1 MWNKEKIPMSP
12 CTQCGTRL
20 THQTQACPDCGYPE
34 KVDTDGLDAEANETA
49 QSTMMEYKLIQL
61 LGAVVVG
68 AGIIAALAD
77 SPIAATVSITV
88 GGGTYLTGLLGS
100 WWNRGD

>member
-20 THQTQACPDCGYPE
+20 AHHTSACPDCGYPA
-34 KVDTDGLDAEANETA
+34 VGAIGLDSEANEIA